1 MYRVYCDGLPLYN
14 SKLDGL
20 KIFSPSVDLEVNKTG
35 SFVFTLYPSHPY
47 YSMIRKMKSMVT
59 VYQDDFLLFK
69 GRVLDEEVGFHNERK
84 VTCEGELAF
93 LLDSIQRPYD
103 YTGTIEGFLNLL
115 IDSHNAQVEES
126 KWFTVGNVTVTD
138 PNDYIVRSNID
149 YVSVWE
155 EMQKKLLDL
164 LGGYIVVRHDGYIN
178 YIDYLQDFTLLS
190 PQKISFGKNLLD
202 LKRIVKGADI
212 ATALIPLGAKLK
224 DDEGKDTDERLT
236 IQSVNGG
243 VDNLVD
249 NDAVAKYGYI
259 VKVNVWDDVTEPA
272 NLLTKGKAYLDEL
285 VKLPESIELTA
296 ADLATVNTSFSS
308 FHLGT
313 YVSVSSGPHGLNQN
327 FLVRRLSLNLLDP
340 AANKLTLGGLYS
352 SLTGALKG
360 LNDAQGEIIRDIVEG
375 AKTASEAIYNVE
387 RNLLSS
393 IQQTE
398 ENITSRVEENY
409 YLKDQT
415 DSLISSVGTQ
425 IEQTKESVEIQF
437 NQFTADLASVAA
449 GTDAEFEEIR
459 KYIRFIDGSI
469 LLGQEG
475 NELEL
480 KISNDRISFI
490 EDGVEVAYLSDNRLF
505 VTDGHFLQS
514 LQIGNFAFFPR
525 ANGNLSFK
533 KLDSADG
540 SSIAGNAVVGT
551 AAIE

>member
-1 MYRVYCDGLPLYN
+1 MYRVYCDGFPLYN

-20 KIFSPSVDLEVNKTG
+20 KIFSPSVELEVNKTG

-47 YSMIRKMKSMVT
+47 YSMIREMKSMVT

-69 GRVLDEEVGFHNERK
+69 GRVLDEEVGFHNERR

-164 LGGYIVVRHDGYIN
+164 LGGYIIVRHEGYIN

-190 PQKISFGKNLLD
+190 PQKISFGRNLLD

-224 DDEGKDTDERLT
+224 DDEGRDTDERLT

-259 VKVNVWDDVTEPA
+259 VKANVWDDVTEPA

-313 YVSVSSGPHGLNQN
+313 YVSVNSGPHGLNQN
-327 FLVRRLSLNLLDP
+327 FLVRKLSLNLLDP

-352 SLTGALKG
+352 GLTGALKG
-360 LNDAQGEIIRDIVEG
+360 LNDAQWEIIRDIAEG

-387 RNLLSS
+387 RNLMSS

-398 ENITSRVEENY
+398 ENITARVEENY

-459 KYIRFIDGSI
+459 KYIRFVDGSI

-480 KISNDRISFI
+480 KISNNRISFV
-490 EDGVEVAYLSDNRLF
+490 EDGVEVAYLSDNKLF
-505 VTDGHFLQS
+505 VMDGHFLQS

-540 SSIAGNAVVGT
+540 SSMAGNAVVGT
-551 AAIE
+551 SAVE

>member
-1 MYRVYCDGLPLYN
+1 MYRVYCDGLPLYS

-20 KIFSPSVDLEVNKTG
+20 KIFSPSVELEVNKTG

-47 YSMIRKMKSMVT
+47 YGMVRKMKSMVT
-59 VYQDDFLLFK
+59 VYQGDYLLFK
-69 GRVLDEEVGFHNERK
+69 GRVLDEEIGFHNERK

-115 IDSHNAQVEES
+115 IDSHNSQVEES

-138 PNDYIVRSNID
+138 PNDYIVRANID

-190 PQKISFGKNLLD
+190 PQKISFGRNLLD

-224 DDEGKDTDERLT
+224 DDEGRDTDERLT

-272 NLLTKGKAYLDEL
+272 NLKVKGQAYLNEL

-327 FLVRRLSLNLLDP
+327 FLVRKLSLNLLDP

-352 SLTGALKG
+352 GLTGALKG

-437 NQFTADLASVAA
+437 NQFTADIASVAA
-449 GTDAEFEEIR
+449 GADAEFEEIR

>member
-20 KIFSPSVDLEVNKTG
+20 KIFAPTIDLEVNKTG

-69 GRVLDEEVGFHNERK
+69 GRVLDEEIGFHNERR

-115 IDSHNAQVEES
+115 IDSHNSQVEES

-190 PQKISFGKNLLD
+190 PQKISFGRNLLD

-224 DDEGKDTDERLT
+224 DDEGRDTDERLT

-327 FLVRRLSLNLLDP
+327 FLVRKLSLSLLDP

-352 SLTGALKG
+352 GLTGALKG
-360 LNDAQGEIIRDIVEG
+360 LNDAQGEIIRDIAEG

-398 ENITSRVEENY
+398 ENITARVEENY

-437 NQFTADLASVAA
+437 NQFTADIASVAA
-449 GTDAEFEEIR
+449 GADAEFEEIR